1 MCGGRHNA
9 REMREKNV
17 DYRRSRDY
25 LGAPERLIGPGVL
38 HLYVRPQ
45 AWQLAVCLLA
55 DTADVRLLAGVDAI
69 VALKPPI
76 STSRRRQRTD
86 QHESSSGTVTAQSQH
101 STVTAQSQH
110 SHSTVTAQ
118 DADHLDIALDLL
130 RDVSDVPGEPDRL
143 DDLDRALP
151 AL

>member
-1 MCGGRHNA
+1 MLGG
-9 REMREKNV
+9 
-17 DYRRSRDY
+17 D
-25 LGAPERLIGPGVL
+25 
-38 HLYVRPQ
+38 
-45 AWQLAVCLLA
+45 
-55 DTADVRLLAGVDAI
+55 AGVARHVVQRVPSEVGLRRNG
-69 VALKPPI
+69 VARVPQDVDDLDI
-76 STSRRRQRTD
+76 DGR
-86 QHESSSGTVTAQSQH
+86 QSQHSH
-101 STVTAQSQH
+101 STVTAYSQSQSQH